1 MSTVKH
7 LALVKFKPGTGDPRI
22 TECFE
27 AIGRLRQTISGILDY
42 SWGPNNSPENLNQGF
57 THGFVMTFT
66 DAAARDAYLPHPAH
80 EQVKQLV
87 LPHVESVLVF
97 DYEVR

>member
-1 MSTVKH
+1 MLHTKH
-7 LALVKFKPGTGDPRI
+7 LALVKFKPGTGEAKT

-27 AIGRLRQTISGILDY
+27 ALGRLRQTIPGILDS
-42 SWGPNNSPENLNQGF
+42 SWGPNSSPESLNQGF
-57 THGFVMTFT
+57 THGFVMAFKN
-66 DAAARDAYLPHPAH
+66 AAARDAYLPHPEH
-80 EQVKQLV
+80 EKVKQLV

>member
-1 MSTVKH
+1 MPFVKH
-7 LALVKFKPGTGDPRI
+7 LALVKFKPGTGDAKI

-27 AIGRLRQTISGILDY
+27 AIGQLKNSIPGILDY
-42 SWGPNNSPENLNQGF
+42 SWGPNNSPEGLNQGF

-66 DAAARDAYLPHPAH
+66 NAAARDGYLPHPEH
-80 EQVKQLV
+80 EKVKELV

-97 DYEVR
+97 DYEAR

>member
-1 MSTVKH
+1 MPYLKH
-7 LALVKFKPGTGDPRI
+7 LALVKFKPGTGDGKI

-27 AIGRLRQTISGILDY
+27 AIGLLRQNIPGILDY
-42 SWGPNNSPENLNQGF
+42 SWGPNNSPEGLNQGF

-66 DAAARDAYLPHPAH
+66 NAAARDAYLPHPEH
-80 EQVKQLV
+80 EKVKELV

-97 DYEVR
+97 DYEAR